1 MLSFCLVK
9 SHTQPW
15 RSHAASSRLSGGG
28 EAHPPHAVRA
38 VHRVPGAPFSP
49 AAQQQRGESRGGGA
63 ACLHPGSHQTARL
76 LLQVRRHSSH
86 SPPKA
91 HRFLR
96 ITSESVKRLFSLP
109 FALAATRARSAPQTS
124 WPSSSWRRICTPA
137 TWTTM
142 TPRLRYR
149 VLTANPHSTAIK
161 LLVVPDWFNCF
172 SSCRVFVCEGCREH
186 IWFWSRK
193 LLHPG
198 ALPYRQRLE
207 QLRWVSLWRAPP
219 HFEVLHVYD
228 QAEDQCR
235 MMYAVFVFMIQRRS
249 LWEAAPLCL
258 SSWTQTSRWEHIWAP
273 GSMQGWLLF
282 SAGRDL
288 ITVSND
294 DVIRWRRTACRL
306 WRFLHPTLQPLTGS
320 SWRSRSKRGC
330 IPWCLTPCTVC
341 LCGLASHW
349 CCWLRFVDANTRPC
363 TGWGTGGT
371 AVTHL
376 LWTYYC
382 CMKRLQERCHGS
394 LRSLKV
400 CEFKTKTEALKVL
413 KRDMQ
418 VIKSPWIYIF
428 IMVYYYL
435 ELLFFFYLKCL
446 DRLCACVSY
455 SSPSPSF

>member
-109 FALAATRARSAPQTS
+109 FALAATPARSAPQTS

-273 GSMQGWLLF
+273 RSILF

-371 AVTHL
+371 AVTHRSRL
-376 LWTYYC
+376 MNILPLYEAFTRALPWILEILKNRGLESFEKRYASHQKSLNLYIYYC
-382 CMKRLQERCHGS
+382 ILLFRFFIYVTLDPWIWGKLNLES
-394 LRSLKV
+394 PW
-400 CEFKTKTEALKVL
+400 KVL
-413 KRDMQ
+413 EFD
-418 VIKSPWIYIF
+418 V
-428 IMVYYYL
+428 
-435 ELLFFFYLKCL
+435 
-446 DRLCACVSY
+446 
-455 SSPSPSF
+455 